1 MFFAKT
7 YYLNFSSLRSEEAI
21 ERYMNVITPDRQNRI
36 QTTKRTETKASLLG
50 AGLLLKAVLKKE
62 YDLDGDLHKIVGLH
76 DGIDQGDGH
85 RKQEYRQDDDEG
97 CFCLLFHAGIP
108 PFCQITW
115 KKMPKNWRMLPAT
128 TKMWKTECI

>member
-62 YDLDGDLHKIVGLH
+62 YDLDADIIKCLSKDQTGLNWVGFTVTGNKTSLHQGVYKI
-76 DGIDQGDGH
+76 
-85 RKQEYRQDDDEG
+85 
-97 CFCLLFHAGIP
+97 AP
-108 PFCQITW
+108 
-115 KKMPKNWRMLPAT
+115 
-128 TKMWKTECI
+128 